1 MAPRPIIID
10 CHPGHDDA
18 VALLLAFAS
27 PDELDVLGVTVV
39 AGNVHLAHTQ
49 ANARRICELAGRA
62 DVGIYAG
69 CTAPL
74 ERQLVTAEEVHG
86 ETGLDGSGLGAP
98 TMALADVHAVD
109 FIIETLLAAPEGAM
123 TLAPTGP
130 LTNVAAAMIR
140 EPRIVPRVGEI
151 VLMGGAAGPGNVTP
165 AAEFNIYVDPHA
177 ADVVFAS
184 GVRLTMLGLD
194 VTNRALAT
202 TVRLDAIR
210 AFGNAAS
217 QPVVGMLEFYNLHH
231 ARRHGRQG
239 GPLHDPCVVAYLLR
253 PDLFR
258 GRRAHVR
265 VETADG
271 PELGR
276 TVVEWADGSGA
287 ASNAT
292 VIEGI
297 DADGFYALLTER
309 LGRL

>member
-1 MAPRPIIID
+1 MAARPIIVD
-10 CHPGHDDA
+10 CDPGHDDA

-27 PDELDVLGVTVV
+27 PGELDVLGVTAV
-39 AGNVHLAHTQ
+39 AGNVPLAHTE

-62 DVGIYAG
+62 DVGVYAG
-69 CTAPL
+69 CDRSMV
-74 ERQLVTAEEVHG
+74 RQLVTAEDVHG
-86 ETGLDGSGLGAP
+86 ESGLEGSGLAAP
-98 TMALADVHAVD
+98 TMPLADMHAVD
-109 FIIETLLAAPEGAM
+109 FIVETLLAAADGEV

-130 LTNVAAAMIR
+130 LTNVAAAIIG
-140 EPRIVPRVGEI
+140 EPGIVPKIGEI
-151 VLMGGAAGPGNVTP
+151 VLMGGAAGRGNVTP

-177 ADVVFAS
+177 AHVVFAS
-184 GVRLTMLGLD
+184 GAAITMLGLD
-194 VTNRALAT
+194 VTHRALAT
-202 TVRLDAIR
+202 PRRLDAIG
-210 AFGNAAS
+210 ALGNAAS
-217 QPVVGMLEFYNLHH
+217 RAVVGMLEFYNRHH
-231 ARRHGRQG
+231 ARRHDREG
-239 GPLHDPCVVAYLLR
+239 GPLHDPCVIAYLLR
-253 PDLFR
+253 PDLFT

-287 ASNAT
+287 AANAT

>member
-10 CHPGHDDA
+10 CDPGHDDA

-27 PDELDVLGVTVV
+27 PDEIDVLGVTVV
-39 AGNVHLAHTQ
+39 AGNVPLAHTQ
-49 ANARRICELAGRA
+49 ANARRVCELAGRA
-62 DVGIYAG
+62 DVGVYAG
-69 CTAPL
+69 CAAPL

-98 TMALADVHAVD
+98 MMALADVHAVD
-109 FIIETLLAAPEGAM
+109 FIIETLLAAPDGAM

-194 VTNRALAT
+194 VTNQALAT
-202 TVRLDAIR
+202 PVRLDAIR
-210 AFGNAAS
+210 ALGNAAS
-217 QPVVGMLEFYNLHH
+217 RAVVGMLEFYNLHH

-239 GPLHDPCVVAYLLR
+239 GPLHDPCVIAYLLR

-287 ASNAT
+287 AANAT
-292 VIEGI
+292 VMEGI